1 MAYFAIEDSKAGM
14 DLRKSVATAPAGTY
28 RLLQDGH
35 ITPGAEIKERSAPN
49 SSNGAFSRA
58 G

>member
-35 ITPGAEIKERSAPN
+35 ITPGAEIEKRSE
-49 SSNGAFSRA
+49 FVK
-58 G
+58 